1 MPGLSYSPRT
11 IRRRSLDAVRRC
23 KAWSTASREP
33 RSRKSTG
40 VQTPTEGWA
49 VIRLSIAVRRS
60 SPRPRMGTNL
70 SEQCSMFLT
79 NVQFFPCLSDAW
91 YILLTILTPTSGHRE
106 ETGSTQ
112 RTNLQLGHRRL
123 YHHRYHLLRPI
134 FTHATSAAIR
144 DRRVCFQILR
154 RVEVRC

>member
-1 MPGLSYSPRT
+1 
-11 IRRRSLDAVRRC
+11 
-23 KAWSTASREP
+23 
-33 RSRKSTG
+33 
-40 VQTPTEGWA
+40 
-49 VIRLSIAVRRS
+49 
-60 SPRPRMGTNL
+60 
-70 SEQCSMFLT
+70 MFLT